1 MTVSLVVLGVNSVW
15 RYSSRQ
21 AMLAAV
27 EDEGTGEVLAADVC
41 HYNINALAIL
51 GKTSGDL
58 SFTSPSS
65 IRFRSILYEPVSSLL
80 ILVIFHII
88 LWYSFHNGHLL
99 SPLGHTYVYVRQGM
113 PMV

>member
-41 HYNINALAIL
+41 HYNINALA
-51 GKTSGDL
+51 
-58 SFTSPSS
+58 
-65 IRFRSILYEPVSSLL
+65 
-80 ILVIFHII
+80 
-88 LWYSFHNGHLL
+88 
-99 SPLGHTYVYVRQGM
+99 
-113 PMV
+113 